1 MSDTT
6 ITARPGT
13 PFIEVT
19 REFAAPPAAV
29 FRAHR
34 EPDLVKRWL
43 GPADLEM
50 EIFEYDVR
58 PGGSY
63 RYAHRADRG
72 EFFFRGVFHSVSHSA
87 EDGTRIVQTFE
98 FEGAPGEVS
107 LDTTTFTG
115 LGDGRTRLQNHSVF
129 PSVDARDAA
138 VANGM
143 EGGIADSY
151 ERLDTLLEK
160 EG

>member
-1 MSDTT
+1 MSTT
-6 ITARPGT
+6 ITAPPGT

-58 PGGSY
+58 SGGSH
-63 RYAHRADRG
+63 RYAHRAERG
-72 EFFFRGVFHSVSHSA
+72 EFFFRGVFHSV
-87 EDGTRIVQTFE
+87 EDGSRIVQTFE

-107 LDTTTFTG
+107 LDVMTFTG
-115 LGDGRTRLQNHSVF
+115 LGDGRTRMHNRSVF
-129 PSVDARDAA
+129 PSVEARDAA
-138 VANGM
+138 LANGM
-143 EGGIADSY
+143 EGGITESY
-151 ERLDTLLEK
+151 DRLGTLLE
-160 EG
+160 EES

>member
-1 MSDTT
+1 MSTT
-6 ITARPGT
+6 ITAQPGT

-34 EPDLVKRWL
+34 EPDLVKQWL

-58 PGGSY
+58 SGGSY
-63 RYAHRADRG
+63 RYAHRAERG
-72 EFFFRGVFHSVSHSA
+72 EFFFRGVFHSV
-87 EDGTRIVQTFE
+87 ENDTRIVQTFE
-98 FEGAPGEVS
+98 FEGLPGEVS

-115 LGDGRTRLQNHSVF
+115 LGDGRTRMQTRSVF
-129 PSVDARDAA
+129 PSVEARDTAL
-138 VANGM
+138 ANNM
-143 EGGIADSY
+143 SRGITESY

-160 EG
+160 ES

>member
-1 MSDTT
+1 MSTT
-6 ITARPGT
+6 ITAQPGT
-13 PFIEVT
+13 PFIEVV

-34 EPDLVKRWL
+34 EPGLVQQWL

-58 PGGSY
+58 SGGSY
-63 RYAHRADRG
+63 RYAHRAERG
-72 EFFFRGVFHSVSHSA
+72 EFFFRGVFHSVFHSD
-87 EDGTRIVQTFE
+87 EDGGRIVQTFE

-115 LGDGRTRLQNHSVF
+115 LGDGRTRMRTHSVF
-129 PSVDARDAA
+129 PSVEARDAA
-138 VANGM
+138 IANGM
-143 EGGIADSY
+143 EGGITESY
-151 ERLDTLLEK
+151 DRLDTLLEK
-160 EG
+160 ES

>member
-6 ITARPGT
+6 ITAQPGT
-13 PFIEVT
+13 PFIEIT

-29 FRAHR
+29 FRAHT
-34 EPDLVKRWL
+34 EPDLVKQWL
-43 GPADLEM
+43 GPRDLEM

-58 PGGSY
+58 SGGSY

-72 EFFFRGVFHSVSHSA
+72 EFFFRGVFHSV

-107 LDTTTFTG
+107 LDTATFTD
-115 LGDGRTRLQNHSVF
+115 LGDGRTRMHGHSVF
-129 PSVDARDAA
+129 PSVEARDAA
-138 VANGM
+138 VASGM
-143 EGGIADSY
+143 SVGITQSY

-160 EG
+160 ES